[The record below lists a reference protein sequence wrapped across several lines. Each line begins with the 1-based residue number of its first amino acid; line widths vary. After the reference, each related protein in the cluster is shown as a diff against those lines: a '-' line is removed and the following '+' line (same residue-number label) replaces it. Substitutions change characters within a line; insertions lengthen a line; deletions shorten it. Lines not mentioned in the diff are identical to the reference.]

1 MAILDTPTKSLRIV
15 LGEAKGTLDC
25 DILAFWGAQTSTGF
39 VPVANDLVS
48 NGTTAVTVVP
58 APGAGEQRQVNEVRL
73 FNNDTI
79 THNVTLQFDNGG
91 TIRVIEAAPVLAG
104 GEFLYTPSSTN
115 AASGGG
121 GSAEWNAGTV
131 NAISGNLA
139 ISSDTLDLA
148 NSFSISGT
156 ATSAIS
162 VQGQVQ
168 RSTVTAGS
176 GDVGEYISQSVT
188 SGSAVSLTTGSVAA
202 IGSIVIAGTGD
213 FDLYGMI
220 ALTGTT
226 TTTVTQAQ
234 ASINTVGTTLGATL
248 GLFSNMN
255 FGGVALGGEDLSM
268 NIIGARVTAAGTYF
282 LNTKVTFA
290 IGTLAAYGLIEARRR

>member
-25 DILAFWGAQTSTGF
+25 DILAFWGAQTGTGF
-39 VPVANDLVS
+39 QPAANDLVS

-79 THNVTLQFDNGG
+79 THGVTLQFDNNG
-91 TIRVIEAAPVLAG
+91 TIRVMEAGPVPPG

-115 AASGGG
+115 TAGQ
-121 GSAEWNAGTV
+121 WNAGTV

-148 NSFSISGT
+148 NSISISGT

-290 IGTLAAYGLIEARRR
+290 IGTLSAYGLIEARRR